1 MEWDISSS
9 ADPRPQIPVN
19 RPTEPAH
26 NSYETQPQ
34 GESTPASA
42 TDSRLDS
49 AGAWLPRVRL
59 RTRFLL
65 SMLLITAALTSTSL
79 LLVQR
84 SIRNNVRQSIA
95 VNLRNSVAAFQDF
108 RHERET
114 MLTSDVALLADLPIT
129 RAIMTSPDPVTIQDA
144 SQSIS
149 QIAASDLFV
158 MVDRNGRVVALHT
171 KTPGLTRAA
180 AEKYFQMSLDDDRGE
195 TSHWWLGEH
204 HLYQTFVEPIYRG
217 SRTDGTLLGFL
228 VIGYEINDRLAAQ
241 VSKIAGSQVAFS
253 SGNEIV
259 ATTLSP
265 EQAQGGGMQDLI
277 AGSAHD
283 DPRDIDIGNERF
295 LATSLVL
302 SGSSSARVRLS
313 VLGSYDQAT
322 KFVDQLNRYLV
333 LLGLTAIL
341 VGSGLVFFISHTFT
355 RPLGNLVGGV
365 RALEGGD
372 YHHPLDSSGGD
383 EVAELTRTFDRMRA
397 SLLKSQRDLL
407 ESEQLATIGRMASS
421 ISHDLRH
428 SLAAIVANSE
438 FLCDSHL
445 TPVQREELYQEVRS
459 GVNLMTDLIDS
470 LLEFARTRESMTPA
484 NANVAETIQR
494 SVLAVRLHPRHHN
507 RSIDVLCGV
516 QVTGWFDQRKLERA
530 LYNLLLNACEAAPP
544 QSGIVEVTA
553 AEVGGRITIS
563 VADNGP
569 GIAES
574 IRDRLFH
581 PFVSYGKE
589 NGTGLGL
596 AVVQKIVQDHGG
608 EIEVE
613 RTAQGRTVFRIVLP
627 GRTQDESRNTGELAA
642 EASSPVPA
650 VRNHA
655 RQNSVSHPG
664 P

>member
-1 MEWDISSS
+1 VNPAPEPVPHSLQSDPQTDLQNESS
-9 ADPRPQIPVN
+9 AAI
-19 RPTEPAH
+19 
-26 NSYETQPQ
+26 
-34 GESTPASA
+34 
-42 TDSRLDS
+42 
-49 AGAWLPRVRL
+49 LPRMRL

-65 SMLLITAALTSTSL
+65 SMLLITAGLTTTSL
-79 LLVQR
+79 LLVRR
-84 SIRNNVRQSIA
+84 SVESNVRQSIA

-114 MLTSDVALLADLPIT
+114 MLTSNVALLADIPYT
-129 RAIMTSPDPVTIQDA
+129 RAIMTSTDPVTIQDA
-144 SQSIS
+144 SQDVWQHARSS
-149 QIAASDLFV
+149 SDLFV
-158 MVDRNGRVVALHT
+158 LVDRSGKVVALHT
-171 KTPGLTRAA
+171 KTPGFTREA
-180 AEKYFQMSLDDDRGE
+180 AEKYFQQSLDEDRGE

-204 HLYQTFVEPIYRG
+204 HLYQTFIEPVYRG

-228 VIGYEINDRLAAQ
+228 VIGYEINDRLAAE
-241 VSKIAGSQVAFS
+241 VSKVAGSQVAFS

-259 ATTLSP
+259 GTTLSP
-265 EQAQGGGMQDLI
+265 AQLQSGSIQDLI
-277 AGSAHD
+277 AGSVHD
-283 DPRDIDIGNERF
+283 DPRDIEIGSERF

-302 SGSSSARVRLS
+302 SGAQSTPVRLS

-322 KFVDQLNRYLV
+322 KFLDQLNRYLL
-333 LLGLTAIL
+333 LLGLAAIL
-341 VGSGLVFFISHTFT
+341 VGSGLVFFVSHTFT

-372 YHHPLDSSGGD
+372 FHHPLDSRGSD
-383 EVAELTRTFDRMRA
+383 EVAELTRAFDRMRT

-445 TPVQREELYQEVRS
+445 TPVQREELYQEVRT

-470 LLEFARTRESMTPA
+470 LLEFARTRESLSPA
-484 NANVAETIQR
+484 YANVSETIQR

-507 RSIDVLCGV
+507 RSIDVLCGQ
-516 QVTGWFDQRKLERA
+516 QVSGWFDQRKLERA

-544 QSGIVEVTA
+544 LGGTVEVTA
-553 AEVGGRITIS
+553 AEVAGSITIS

-581 PFVSYGKE
+581 PFVSFGKE

-608 EIEVE
+608 EIFVE
-613 RTAQGRTVFRIVLP
+613 RTAQGRTVFRIVLNPYQDASRGTAEP
-627 GRTQDESRNTGELAA
+627 GIG
-642 EASSPVPA
+642 ASSDVASLAPA
-650 VRNHA
+650 KRHDA
-655 RQNSVSHPG
+655 RQNSISHPG

>member
-1 MEWDISSS
+1 M
-9 ADPRPQIPVN
+9 PVN
-19 RPTEPAH
+19 PSPESVPHSSQTESKTEPA
-26 NSYETQPQ
+26 
-34 GESTPASA
+34 AA
-42 TDSRLDS
+42 L
-49 AGAWLPRVRL
+49 LPRLRL

-65 SMLLITAALTSTSL
+65 SMLLITTGLTTTSL

-84 SIRNNVRQSIA
+84 SIRGNVRQSIA

-129 RAIMTSPDPVTIQDA
+129 RAIMTSANPATIQDA
-144 SQSIS
+144 SQDIS

-158 MVDRNGRVVALHT
+158 MVDRSGQVVALHT
-171 KTPGLTRAA
+171 KTPGFTREAA
-180 AEKYFQMSLDDDRGE
+180 AKYFQQSLDEDRGE
-195 TSHWWLGEH
+195 SSHWWLGEH
-204 HLYQTFVEPIYRG
+204 HLYQTFIEPIYRG

-228 VIGYEINDRLAAQ
+228 VIGYEINDRLAEE
-241 VSKIAGSQVAFS
+241 VSKVAGSQVAFS
-253 SGNEIV
+253 CGNEIV
-259 ATTLSP
+259 GTTLP
-265 EQAQGGGMQDLI
+265 PAQVHGGSIQDLI
-277 AGSAHD
+277 AGSVHD
-283 DPRDIDIGNERF
+283 DPRDIEIGSERF
-295 LATSLVL
+295 LATSLAL
-302 SGSSSARVRLS
+302 SGSQSTPVRLS

-322 KFVDQLNRYLV
+322 KFVDQLNRYLL
-333 LLGLTAIL
+333 LLGLAAIL

-355 RPLGNLVGGV
+355 RPLGSLVAGV

-372 YHHPLDSSGGD
+372 FYHPLDPRGGD
-383 EVAELTRTFDRMRA
+383 EVAELTRAFDRMRT

-445 TPVQREELYQEVRS
+445 TPAQREELYQEVRT

-470 LLEFARTRESMTPA
+470 LLEFARTRESLSPA
-484 NANVAETIQR
+484 YANVSETIHR

-507 RSIDVLCGV
+507 RSIDVLCSV
-516 QVTGWFDQRKLERA
+516 QVSGWFDQRKLERV
-530 LYNLLLNACEAAPP
+530 LYNLLLNACEATPP
-544 QSGIVEVTA
+544 LGGIVEVTA
-553 AEVGGRITIS
+553 GEVAGSITIS

-574 IRDRLFH
+574 IRERLFH

-608 EIEVE
+608 EIVVE
-613 RTAQGRTVFRIVLP
+613 RTVLGRTVFRIVLP
-627 GRTQDESRNTGELAA
+627 GCLQDASRS
-642 EASSPVPA
+642 ASEPAVEVSSFVPA
-650 VRNHA
+650 QRDDA
-655 RQNSVSHPG
+655 AQKSISHPG